1 MEKNY
6 INWEGKTHF
15 YIDFENKTYGVKVNI
30 NEKDNAENIIKQALE
45 KYKINIDSWKKEWK
59 VGVEV

>member
-1 MEKNY
+1 MEKKN